1 MKQKTWQVHSFGKR
15 KVSYQTGS
23 QSDFTLLMEEEVG
36 GGGGVSNLNGSKSVF
51 F

>member
-1 MKQKTWQVHSFGKR
+1 MKQKTWQVHNFGKR

-23 QSDFTLLMEEEVG
+23 QSDFTLLMEEEG
-36 GGGGVSNLNGSKSVF
+36 GGGGSNLNGGKSVF